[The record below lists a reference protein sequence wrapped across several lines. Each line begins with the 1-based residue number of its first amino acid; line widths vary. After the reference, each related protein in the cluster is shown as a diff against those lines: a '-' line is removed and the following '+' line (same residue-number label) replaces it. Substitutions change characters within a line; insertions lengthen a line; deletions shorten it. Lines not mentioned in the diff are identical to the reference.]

1 MLRVLVGAVAHQ
13 EFSATRQSGD
23 HSIRAQDGMTMK
35 ASLRVAVFLLA
46 VPGTVLLYAPTA
58 IATAGFIG
66 PDPSVALRAL
76 AVLAWSVG
84 LAVSA

>member
-1 MLRVLVGAVAHQ
+1 
-13 EFSATRQSGD
+13 
-23 HSIRAQDGMTMK
+23 MK